1 MSLGRDWGF
10 DSLSRAELL
19 LRVERAFSVTLPT
32 QPLQQAETLRDVLA
46 ALDRAATP
54 REAVSARFE
63 PISRTQAEP
72 APAEAAILTEVLD
85 WHVSKHSNRTHVVLA
100 QGDGQ
105 DVALSYEALARRSR
119 AVAGGLRQRGVET
132 GDRVAIML
140 PTSLEFF
147 QAFFGALYACAV
159 PTPIYPPV
167 RPSQLAEHLTRQ
179 AGILRNAGAKL
190 LVTAPEAAGLATL
203 LRLQVETLQ
212 GVSTVNELASD
223 VGALPQPA
231 QPGDIALIQ
240 YTSGSTGN
248 PKGVTVSH
256 ANILANIRA
265 IGEAMQ
271 ASPSDVFV
279 SWLPLYHD
287 MGLIG
292 AWLGSLYF
300 AAPFV
305 IMSPVAFLVRPERWL
320 WTIYQRRATLSAA
333 PNFAFELCLQK
344 IDDAAIAE
352 LDLSSLRM
360 VANGSEAVGA
370 ETVRRFAARFARYG
384 FRAEAMA
391 RYTGS
396 PKAPWIGAPAAR
408 TAAGHR
414 SHQSSVSGHARAS
427 GAGVAWRRGRA
438 GIRRLRAA
446 VASARDPHRR
456 ADGRAGRTAGGTFKF
471 RGPSATSGYFRN
483 PEKTVELIEGG
494 WLNSG
499 DLAYVAGGDIF
510 ITGRTKDIIIRAG
523 RHIYPEEVERAVGEV
538 PGIRRG
544 AWRYL
549 A

>member
-32 QPLQQAETLRDVLA
+32 QLLQQAETLRDILA

-85 WHVSKHSNRTHVVLA
+85 WHVSKHGNRTHVVLA

-105 DVALSYEALARRSR
+105 DVALSYEALAWRSR

-147 QAFFGALYACAV
+147 LAFFGALYACAV

-240 YTSGSTGN
+240 YTSGSTGD
-248 PKGVTVSH
+248 PKGSNCIARQH
-256 ANILANIRA
+256 S
-265 IGEAMQ
+265 GEYPRDRRSD
-271 ASPSDVFV
+271 ASQ
-279 SWLPLYHD
+279 PL
-287 MGLIG
+287 
-292 AWLGSLYF
+292 
-300 AAPFV
+300 
-305 IMSPVAFLVRPERWL
+305 
-320 WTIYQRRATLSAA
+320 
-333 PNFAFELCLQK
+333 
-344 IDDAAIAE
+344 
-352 LDLSSLRM
+352 
-360 VANGSEAVGA
+360 
-370 ETVRRFAARFARYG
+370 RRFRQLAALVPRHG
-384 FRAEAMA
+384 
-391 RYTGS
+391 
-396 PKAPWIGAPAAR
+396 
-408 TAAGHR
+408 
-414 SHQSSVSGHARAS
+414 
-427 GAGVAWRRGRA
+427 
-438 GIRRLRAA
+438 
-446 VASARDPHRR
+446 PHRR
-456 ADGRAGRTAGGTFKF
+456 LARQPLFRRAIRHHVSGSVFGETGAMVMDDLSAPGHAVRRPQF
-471 RGPSATSGYFRN
+471 RVRAMP
-483 PEKTVELIEGG
+483 P
-494 WLNSG
+494 
-499 DLAYVAGGDIF
+499 
-510 ITGRTKDIIIRAG
+510 KD
-523 RHIYPEEVERAVGEV
+523 
-538 PGIRRG
+538 
-544 AWRYL
+544 
-549 A
+549 